1 MPEGRKYFHCF
12 ACRSAHFILIFLCQN
27 SHLQKPYE
35 INLMEELTL
44 KGVTQ
49 YYAYVTERQK
59 VHCLNT
65 LFSRVSGRAGSKMYQ
80 GILPFRNTNETES
93 DGLKKT
99 AEQHFFLVKI
109 CCFTEAK
116 PKCFLSCTFVQNRDC
131 VNYQKHTCFA
141 CFLGGI

>member
-1 MPEGRKYFHCF
+1 MKSEWLGSASLQWRTLNVLEGGKYLHCSVCRY
-12 ACRSAHFILIFLCQN
+12 ACFILIFIFQN

-65 LFSRVSGRAGSKMYQ
+65 LFSRVSSKAGSRTCRSF
-80 GILPFRNTNETES
+80 IAFRTKNRTEGGK
-93 DGLKKT
+93 DGVTTL
-99 AEQHFFLVKI
+99 
-109 CCFTEAK
+109 
-116 PKCFLSCTFVQNRDC
+116 
-131 VNYQKHTCFA
+131 FA
-141 CFLGGI
+141 CQKVLFS